1 MLRQRV
7 RSRGFALSHIVARL
21 LVIALALALLWY
33 GAMVILLAFKVSP
46 DTVDSISGYRT
57 AYDYLTGLE
66 PDDITSDVRLV
77 VGLGGL
83 AVFLLFGYLA
93 WREIPRPY
101 LARGDLQLSGG
112 DRGAVDVA
120 ARAVERVAEQAA
132 LEHDGVADARGLY
145 HDDALTLEIVA
156 RGARDVPA
164 TLSAVREQAAE
175 SLDRHDLP
183 ALPVNVTLTG
193 LDRKNRRELA

>member
-1 MLRQRV
+1 
-7 RSRGFALSHIVARL
+7 
-21 LVIALALALLWY
+21 
-33 GAMVILLAFKVSP
+33 MVILLAFKVSP

-57 AYDYLTGLE
+57 AYDYLTGLT

-112 DRGAVDVA
+112 DGGAVDVS

-132 LEHDGVADARGLY
+132 LDHDGVADARGLY

-164 TLSAVREQAAE
+164 TLSAVRERAAE

>member
-112 DRGAVDVA
+112 DRGAVDVT

-132 LEHDGVADARGLY
+132 LDHDGVADARGLY

-156 RGARDVPA
+156 RGARDLPA
-164 TLSAVREQAAE
+164 TLSAVRERAAE

>member
-57 AYDYLTGLE
+57 AYDYLTGLT

-83 AVFLLFGYLA
+83 AVFLLFGYLV

-101 LARGDLQLSGG
+101 LARSDLQLSGG
-112 DRGAVDVA
+112 DRGAVDVN
-120 ARAVERVAEQAA
+120 ARAVERVAERAA

-156 RGARDVPA
+156 RGARNVPA

>member
-112 DRGAVDVA
+112 DRGAVDVN

>member
-21 LVIALALALLWY
+21 LVIALALALMWY

-57 AYDYLTGLE
+57 AYDYLTGLT

-112 DRGAVDVA
+112 DRGAVDVT

>member
-7 RSRGFALSHIVARL
+7 RSRGFALSHMVARL

-57 AYDYLTGLE
+57 AYDYLTGLT

-83 AVFLLFGYLA
+83 AVFLLFGYLV

-101 LARGDLQLSGG
+101 LARSDLQLSGG
-112 DRGAVDVA
+112 DRGAVDVN

-156 RGARDVPA
+156 RGARNVPA

-175 SLDRHDLP
+175 RLDRHDLP

>member
-57 AYDYLTGLE
+57 AYDYLTDLTPG
-66 PDDITSDVRLV
+66 DITSDVRLV

-83 AVFLLFGYLA
+83 AVFLLFGYLV

-112 DRGAVDVA
+112 DRGAVDVN

-156 RGARDVPA
+156 RGARNVPA

>member
-7 RSRGFALSHIVARL
+7 RSRGFALSHIIARL

-112 DRGAVDVA
+112 DRGAVDVN
-120 ARAVERVAEQAA
+120 ARAVERVAERAA

-145 HDDALTLEIVA
+145 HDDGLTLEIVA

>member
-57 AYDYLTGLE
+57 AYDYLTGLT

-112 DRGAVDVA
+112 DRGAVDVN
-120 ARAVERVAEQAA
+120 ARAIERVAEQAA
-132 LEHDGVADARGLY
+132 LDHDGVADARGLY

-164 TLSAVREQAAE
+164 TLSAVRERAAE

>member
-1 MLRQRV
+1 MLRQRL

-77 VGLGGL
+77 VGLAGL

-101 LARGDLQLSGG
+101 LARSDLQLSGG
-112 DRGAVDVA
+112 DRGAVDVT
-120 ARAVERVAEQAA
+120 ARAVERVAERAA

-145 HDDALTLEIVA
+145 HDNALTLEIVA

-175 SLDRHDLP
+175 SLDTHDLP

>member
-112 DRGAVDVA
+112 ERGAVDVN
-120 ARAVERVAEQAA
+120 ARAVERVAERAA

-145 HDDALTLEIVA
+145 HDDGLTLEIVA

>member
-1 MLRQRV
+1 MLRQRL

-21 LVIALALALLWY
+21 LVIALARALLWY

-57 AYDYLTGLE
+57 AYDYLTSLT
-66 PDDITSDVRLV
+66 PDAIASDVRLV
-77 VGLGGL
+77 AGLGGL

-112 DRGAVDVA
+112 DRGAVDVN
-120 ARAVERVAEQAA
+120 ARAVERVAERAA

-145 HDDALTLEIVA
+145 RDDALTLEIVA

>member
-112 DRGAVDVA
+112 DRGAVDVT

>member
-57 AYDYLTGLE
+57 AYDYLTGLT

-112 DRGAVDVA
+112 DRGAVDVT

>member
-57 AYDYLTGLE
+57 AYDYLTGLT

-112 DRGAVDVA
+112 DRGAVDVT

-132 LEHDGVADARGLY
+132 LDHDGVADARGLY

>member
-21 LVIALALALLWY
+21 LVVALALALLWY

>member
-1 MLRQRV
+1 MLRQRL

-21 LVIALALALLWY
+21 LVIALALAMLWY

-83 AVFLLFGYLA
+83 AVFLVFGYLA

-112 DRGAVDVA
+112 DRGAVDVN
-120 ARAVERVAEQAA
+120 ARAVERVAERAA

>member
-1 MLRQRV
+1 MLRQRL

-21 LVIALALALLWY
+21 LVIALALALVWY

-57 AYDYLTGLE
+57 AYDYLTGLT

-101 LARGDLQLSGG
+101 LARSDLQLGSG
-112 DRGAVDVA
+112 DRGAVDVT
-120 ARAVERVAEQAA
+120 ARAVERVAERAA

-164 TLSAVREQAAE
+164 TLSAVREQATE

>member
-66 PDDITSDVRLV
+66 PDDLTSDVRLV

-112 DRGAVDVA
+112 DRGAVDVN
-120 ARAVERVAEQAA
+120 ARAVERVAERAA

>member
-83 AVFLLFGYLA
+83 AVFLLFGYLV

-101 LARGDLQLSGG
+101 LARSDLQLSGG
-112 DRGAVDVA
+112 DRGAVDVN

-156 RGARDVPA
+156 RGARNVPA

>member
-1 MLRQRV
+1 MLRQRL

-46 DTVDSISGYRT
+46 DTIDSISGYRT
-57 AYDYLTGLE
+57 AYDYLTGLT

-112 DRGAVDVA
+112 DRGAVDVT

-132 LEHDGVADARGLY
+132 LDHDGVADARGLY

-164 TLSAVREQAAE
+164 TLSAIREQAAE

>member
-57 AYDYLTGLE
+57 AYDYLTGLT

-83 AVFLLFGYLA
+83 AVFLLFGYLV

-112 DRGAVDVA
+112 DRGAVDVN

-156 RGARDVPA
+156 RGARNVPA

>member
-57 AYDYLTGLE
+57 AYDYLTGLT

-83 AVFLLFGYLA
+83 AVFLLFGYLV

-101 LARGDLQLSGG
+101 LARSDLQLSGG
-112 DRGAVDVA
+112 DRGAVDVN

-156 RGARDVPA
+156 RGARNVPA

>member
-1 MLRQRV
+1 MLRQRL

-57 AYDYLTGLE
+57 AYDYLTGLT

-101 LARGDLQLSGG
+101 LARSDLQLSGG
-112 DRGAVDVA
+112 DRGAVDVT
-120 ARAVERVAEQAA
+120 ARAVERVAERAA

-145 HDDALTLEIVA
+145 HDNALTLEIVA

-175 SLDRHDLP
+175 SLDTHDLP

>member
-1 MLRQRV
+1 MLRQRL
-7 RSRGFALSHIVARL
+7 RSRGFALSHLVARL

-112 DRGAVDVA
+112 DRGAVDVN
-120 ARAVERVAEQAA
+120 ARAVERVAERAA

>member
-112 DRGAVDVA
+112 DRGAVDVT

-175 SLDRHDLP
+175 GLDRHDLP

>member
-1 MLRQRV
+1 M
-7 RSRGFALSHIVARL
+7 
-21 LVIALALALLWY
+21 
-33 GAMVILLAFKVSP
+33 
-46 DTVDSISGYRT
+46 
-57 AYDYLTGLE
+57 
-66 PDDITSDVRLV
+66 RLV

-193 LDRKNRRELA
+193 FDRKNRRELA

>member
-21 LVIALALALLWY
+21 LVVALALALLWY

-46 DTVDSISGYRT
+46 DTVDGISGYRT

-77 VGLGGL
+77 AGLGGL

-112 DRGAVDVA
+112 DRGAVDVT

>member
-1 MLRQRV
+1 MLRQRL

-21 LVIALALALLWY
+21 LVIALALALMWY

-77 VGLGGL
+77 VGLCGL

-112 DRGAVDVA
+112 DRGAVDVT
-120 ARAVERVAEQAA
+120 ARAVERVAERAA

-175 SLDRHDLP
+175 SLDTHDLP

>member
-1 MLRQRV
+1 MLRQRL

-112 DRGAVDVA
+112 DRGAVDVN